1 MPEPLQA
8 LRAVVVKRP
17 PRRERSSTENSR
29 DNIAHHYDLSNDLF
43 ELFLDPTLSYSSA
56 QVPRATCS
64 AARPGA
70 RTSRPRSTR
79 KIDRLLDQAGVGEGT
94 RLLEI
99 GTGWGELAI
108 RAARR
113 GATVRTI
120 TLSVEQKDAGRPADR
135 RRPAVADRVVGRAV
149 RLPRTS
155 ATPASSTTPSC
166 RWR

>member
-1 MPEPLQA
+1 MPEPLQT
-8 LRAVVVKRP
+8 LRAARGRSD
-17 PRRERSSTENSR
+17 RRAGERSSTKNSR
-29 DNIAHHYDLSNDLF
+29 DNIAHHYDLSNELF

-56 QVPRATCS
+56 LFPEHLLDG
-64 AARPGA
+64 AARREDLEA
-70 RTSRPRSTR
+70 AQHR

-120 TLSVEQKDAGRPADR
+120 TLSVEQKGWPTSGSPRPGMTRPGRRSSCATTATSDAGER
-135 RRPAVADRVVGRAV
+135 
-149 RLPRTS
+149 
-155 ATPASSTTPSC
+155 TTPWC
-166 RWR
+166 RSR